1 MSRQMSNQSER
12 VLPIESWSDLQKYL
26 SINPKARQKGLKKY
40 EKEFLARYKKHQKP
54 KHKKKTS
61 KPLELGDLGR
71 FSFRE
76 HTIVKREELSAE
88 RDEYE
93 QKYLHRR
100 VKTRNSKTKTSI
112 PLRQIEDLGRFSF
125 REHTIV
131 KREELSAERDEYEQ
145 KYLHRRVKTR
155 NSKTKTSK
163 PLELGDLGRFSF
175 REHTIAKREEYL
187 AERDEYEQKYLHRR
201 VKTRNSK
208 TKTSIP
214 LRQIEDLGR
223 FSFREH
229 TIAKREEY
237 LAERKDYEQK
247 YIHRCVKTRNSK
259 PKRSPSKKLDIDL
272 ISGRLNLSEH
282 VDKKRKELSAERDE
296 YEKKYLAKYK
306 ESKSILKKSK
316 HLSESND
323 DLGRLNFRKHV
334 VTKREKLA
342 AERDEYEKK
351 YLARYKKQQKTKRT
365 KKK

>member
-54 KHKKKTS
+54 KQKKKTS
-61 KPLELGDLGR
+61 IPLRQIEDLGR

-76 HTIVKREELSAE
+76 HTIVKREEYLAE

-100 VKTRNSKTKTSI
+100 VKTRNGKTKTSI

-131 KREELSAERDEYEQ
+131 KREE
-145 KYLHRRVKTR
+145 
-155 NSKTKTSK
+155 
-163 PLELGDLGRFSF
+163 
-175 REHTIAKREEYL
+175 
-187 AERDEYEQKYLHRR
+187 
-201 VKTRNSK
+201 
-208 TKTSIP
+208 
-214 LRQIEDLGR
+214 
-223 FSFREH
+223 
-229 TIAKREEY
+229 Y

-247 YIHRCVKTRNSK
+247 YIHRCVKTLNSK

-296 YEKKYLAKYK
+296 YEKKYLSKYK
-306 ESKSILKKSK
+306 ESKPILKKSK
-316 HLSESND
+316 YLSEPND
-323 DLGRLNFRKHV
+323 DLGKLNFRKHV
-334 VTKREKLA
+334 VTKREKLS

>member
-54 KHKKKTS
+54 KQKK
-61 KPLELGDLGR
+61 
-71 FSFRE
+71 
-76 HTIVKREELSAE
+76 
-88 RDEYE
+88 
-93 QKYLHRR
+93 
-100 VKTRNSKTKTSI
+100 KTSI

-131 KREELSAERDEYEQ
+131 
-145 KYLHRRVKTR
+145 
-155 NSKTKTSK
+155 
-163 PLELGDLGRFSF
+163 
-175 REHTIAKREEYL
+175 
-187 AERDEYEQKYLHRR
+187 
-201 VKTRNSK
+201 
-208 TKTSIP
+208 
-214 LRQIEDLGR
+214 
-223 FSFREH
+223 
-229 TIAKREEY
+229 KREEY

-296 YEKKYLAKYK
+296 YEKKYLSKYK
-306 ESKSILKKSK
+306 ESKPILKKSK
-316 HLSESND
+316 HLSEPND
-323 DLGRLNFRKHV
+323 DLGKLNFRKHV
-334 VTKREKLA
+334 VTKREKLS